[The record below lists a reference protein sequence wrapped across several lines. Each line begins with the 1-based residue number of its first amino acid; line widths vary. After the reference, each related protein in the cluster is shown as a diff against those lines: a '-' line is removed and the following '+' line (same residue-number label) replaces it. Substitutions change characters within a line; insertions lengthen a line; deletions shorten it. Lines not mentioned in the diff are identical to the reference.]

1 MELSDYIN
9 LSSKNGINWL
19 HIGRLKKTTNEILVP
34 KMGLSDYINLSSKN
48 GIKWLHKGRLKNNSP
63 LNYKN

>member
-1 MELSDYIN
+1 MGLSDYIN

-19 HIGRLKKTTNEILVP
+19 HKGRLKKITNEILVP
-34 KMGLSDYINLSSKN
+34 TMGLSDYINLSSKN
-48 GIKWLHKGRLKNNSP
+48 GINWLHKGRLKKISP